1 MRDFLQQH
9 FHDWRDEIPGPWVQV
24 FAQTPANF
32 EAVAPDIP
40 APQEVFPRLRRDN
53 PDGMSYLLRAFAGL
67 APADVRVIVI
77 GQDPYP
83 SPLRATGRAFE
94 DGAVPQVEETASPS
108 LRRLV
113 QVSAADLLE
122 RADLAQ
128 ADAGWNAIT
137 QEFTLPSMSEMFDGL
152 ASQGVIFLNAAWT
165 FTEEGPE
172 QLRVNLRVWRPVM
185 RQVVRQLI
193 LDDPN
198 RVILAL
204 GAKARDLFNSRCP
217 RPAHFVHHCHP
228 QERGLAWFRPPNP
241 LTRVN
246 NHLSDLQR
254 ATICWLP
261 GLGSPW
267 PPAN

>member
-1 MRDFLQQH
+1 
-9 FHDWRDEIPGPWVQV
+9 
-24 FAQTPANF
+24 
-32 EAVAPDIP
+32 
-40 APQEVFPRLRRDN
+40 
-53 PDGMSYLLRAFAGL
+53 MSYLLRAFAGL

-113 QVSAADLLE
+113 QVAAADLLE

-165 FTEEGPE
+165 FTGEGPE

-241 LTRVN
+241 LTHVN